1 MASIRKITLERQVPK
16 IIGMHV
22 YGNMSGIDEKLLTD
36 MDFLLLKVKESAKA
50 GNLHIIEILTK
61 KFKLHGAEAGVS
73 IIALLEESHISLHTW
88 PEGNYATLDVYSCGA
103 ASNPDA
109 AFKYIVAALKPTS
122 VKISRAS
129 RSNC

>member
-1 MASIRKITLERQVPK
+1 MTLERQVPK
-16 IIGMHV
+16 IIGTHV
-22 YGNMSGIDEKLLTD
+22 YGNMSGIDEKLLTNL
-36 MDFLLLKVKESAKA
+36 DFLLLKVKEAAKV

-61 KFKLHGAEAGVS
+61 KFMLHGADAGVS

-103 ASNPDA
+103 QSDPDA
-109 AFKYIVAALKPTS
+109 AFKHIVAALEPAS
-122 VKISRAS
+122 VKVSHAS